1 MYGQVVFTSK
11 KFQAFLSIFIS
22 LTVLELSIAVSV
34 YVPRIHQAFP
44 ISVRNALSKLYVER
58 LAQHIS
64 LLPECAQFDPETFY
78 TLKANGTC
86 RVSNIEFET
95 TYSMNSAGLRD
106 EEADLT
112 APTVIALGDSYT
124 LGVGVEQNETFVAKL
139 EALTGIK
146 ILNAGISSFGTEREY
161 RLLKRLD
168 LSKLETIIIQY
179 SDNDFGENEAAI
191 HPDGFNIRS
200 RSEYERISAKHVR
213 KTKYIPFKLVFYLIR
228 GSYREF
234 IKSGRERQTT
244 KDETRL
250 QREVD
255 NFLQIIGKIRQVAP
269 SARYILTEFNGRG
282 RARKSFLASLSEHFK
297 NDRSV
302 TVVPF
307 EDHLP
312 EEAYFIID
320 GHINRTGHELV
331 AKGLVPYILGN
342 DPG

>member
-1 MYGQVVFTSK
+1 M
-11 KFQAFLSIFIS
+11 
-22 LTVLELSIAVSV
+22 
-34 YVPRIHQAFP
+34 
-44 ISVRNALSKLYVER
+44 
-58 LAQHIS
+58 
-64 LLPECAQFDPETFY
+64 
-78 TLKANGTC
+78 
-86 RVSNIEFET
+86 
-95 TYSMNSAGLRD
+95 
-106 EEADLT
+106 
-112 APTVIALGDSYT
+112 
-124 LGVGVEQNETFVAKL
+124 
-139 EALTGIK
+139 
-146 ILNAGISSFGTEREY
+146 
-161 RLLKRLD
+161 
-168 LSKLETIIIQY
+168 
-179 SDNDFGENEAAI
+179 
-191 HPDGFNIRS
+191 
-200 RSEYERISAKHVR
+200 R

-234 IKSGRERQTT
+234 IKSGRERQIT

-255 NFLQIIGKIRQVAP
+255 NFLQIFGKIRQVAP

-331 AKGLVPYILGN
+331 ARGLVPYILEN